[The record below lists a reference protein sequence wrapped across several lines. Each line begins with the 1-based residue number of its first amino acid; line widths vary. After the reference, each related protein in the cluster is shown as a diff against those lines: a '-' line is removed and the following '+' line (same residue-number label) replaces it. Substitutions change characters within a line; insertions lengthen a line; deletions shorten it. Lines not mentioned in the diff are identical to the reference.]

1 MTIIKQEY
9 VTPKSWTTAE
19 YHRLIEIGVLSSEDK
34 IELLDGQIVEM
45 SPAGNYHAACIDYI
59 GHYLAQIFGEKYWI
73 RRQNPVVLN
82 NNSEPEPDLAIVK
95 YRKDY
100 YAKAHPAPEDI
111 LLLIEVADTS
121 LAKDRHIKSVLFA
134 ESNIPEYWIINTEED
149 LLEQYL
155 YPENG
160 RYKQQRIYTK
170 EEVLESPLLPSLEVS
185 SLWL

>member
-9 VTPKSWTTAE
+9 VTPKTWTTAE

-45 SPAGNYHAACIDYI
+45 SPAGNYHAACIEFLGDE
-59 GHYLAQIFGEKYWI
+59 LKRLLSKDFMI
-73 RRQNPVVLN
+73 RRQNPILLA

-100 YAKAHPAPEDI
+100 YAHAHPGPEDI

-121 LAKDRHIKSVLFA
+121 LAKDRHIKSVLYA
-134 ESNIPEYWIINTEED
+134 EANIPEYWIMNTEED
-149 LLEQYL
+149 LLEQFI

-160 RYKQQRIYTK
+160 RYKQQRIYSK
-170 EEVLESPLLPSLEVS
+170 GELLESPLLPALEIS

>member
-1 MTIIKQEY
+1 MTITKPEY
-9 VTPKSWTTAE
+9 ITPKHWTTAE

-45 SPAGNYHAACIDYI
+45 SPAGNYHAACIEFLGDELK
-59 GHYLAQIFGEKYWI
+59 HLLPEHFMV
-73 RRQNPVVLN
+73 RRQNPVVLA

-100 YAKAHPAPEDI
+100 YALAHPGPEDI
-111 LLLIEVADTS
+111 LLLIEVADIS
-121 LAKDRHIKSVLFA
+121 LAKDRHVKSTLYA
-134 ESNIPEYWIINTEED
+134 ESGIPEYWIMNTEED

-155 YPENG
+155 HPENG
-160 RYKQQRIYTK
+160 RYKQQRIYSK
-170 EEVLESPLLPSLEVS
+170 DEVLESPLLPAMGVS

>member
-9 VTPKSWTTAE
+9 VTPKTWTTAE

-59 GHYLAQIFGEKYWI
+59 GPYLERIIGEEYWI
-73 RRQNPVVLN
+73 RRQNPILLA

-100 YAKAHPAPEDI
+100 YAHAHPGPEDI

-121 LAKDRHIKSVLFA
+121 LAKDRHVKSTLYA
-134 ESNIPEYWIINTEED
+134 EAGIPEYWIMNTEED
-149 LLEQYL
+149 LLEQFI

-170 EEVLESPLLPSLEVS
+170 QELLESPFLPALEIN

>member
-45 SPAGNYHAACIDYI
+45 SPAGNYHAACIEFLGDE
-59 GHYLAQIFGEKYWI
+59 LKRLLSKAFMI
-73 RRQNPVVLN
+73 RRQNPILLT
-82 NNSEPEPDLAIVK
+82 NNSEPEPDLAIVN

-100 YAKAHPAPEDI
+100 YAHAHPGPADI

-121 LAKDRHIKSVLFA
+121 LAKDRHIKSTLYA
-134 ESNIPEYWIINTEED
+134 EANIPEYWIMNTEED
-149 LLEQYL
+149 LLEQFL

-170 EEVLESPLLPSLEVS
+170 EELLESPLLPTLEIS